1 MLTWNFIC
9 ANILKDNSERGAKM
23 SIALAVFLFVVGLVL
38 TVKGSDVFV
47 ETAKRIAT
55 ASRIPK
61 FIIGA
66 TLVSVATTL
75 PEIFVSV
82 FASVQDKPDMAFG
95 TSVGSVTANFCVMI
109 AISFI
114 YMPTIF
120 KRLDYVQ
127 ESILMIMAIAI
138 LGYCS
143 YKREIGVI
151 SAILL
156 LIVFALFLMYNI
168 KSAYQNTVPDV
179 FKIKTQKDE
188 DEEALMLKKRNHNM
202 DILKFIL
209 SAAFVLCGS
218 QLLVYTGG
226 EIARIFGVSER
237 VISTTVIALG
247 TSLPEFVTS
256 ITAFSKK
263 QYSVSFGNIVGANVI
278 NLSLILPLSTLISG
292 GVMPLSWEQAGI
304 DITICT
310 VVTLLTL
317 VPSFIKRKFMRW
329 QGALL
334 ICVYSAYF
342 CITCGLI
349 TV

>member
-1 MLTWNFIC
+1 
-9 ANILKDNSERGAKM
+9 M
-23 SIALAVFLFVVGLVL
+23 SIALAVFLFSVGLIF

-47 ETAKRIAT
+47 ETASRIAT
-55 ASRIPK
+55 ASRIPR

-66 TLVSVATTL
+66 TLISVATTL

-82 FASVQDKPDMAFG
+82 FASIEGMPDMAFG

-109 AISFI
+109 ALSFI

-127 ESILMIMAIAI
+127 ESALMVAAILL
-138 LGYCS
+138 LGYCAI
-143 YKREIGVI
+143 KREIGVV

-156 LIVFALFLMYNI
+156 LAVFALFLIQNI
-168 KSAYQNTVPDV
+168 RSAYQNTVPDV
-179 FKIKTQKDE
+179 FKFRTQEDE
-188 DEEALMLKKRNHNM
+188 DKEERLLKRRNNAK
-202 DILKFIL
+202 DVLKFIL
-209 SAAFVLCGS
+209 SAAFVLVGS
-218 QLLVYTGG
+218 QLLVYNGG
-226 EIARIFGVSER
+226 EIARILGVSER

-247 TSLPEFVTS
+247 TSLPEMITA

-263 QYSVSFGNIVGANVI
+263 QSSISFGNIVGANI
-278 NLSLILPLSTLISG
+278 IDLTLILPLTTLISG
-292 GVMPLSWEQAGI
+292 GSFALSWEQAGI
-304 DITICT
+304 DITICA

-317 VPSFIKRKFMRW
+317 IPSFIKGKFMRW

-334 ICVYSAYF
+334 VCIYSAYF